1 MRHIFSSSLLI
12 SSVFISACAV
22 TPDITPEAAPAGN
35 YELDPQHTSVIF
47 SLSHAGLSQFTGRFD
62 DVSGSLSYD
71 PQSPVKSRVDI
82 AIDPKSVNTGLPD
95 FDSKLINDG
104 KYFDSGTYPDIRFS
118 ASSIVKTGNDTGTL
132 TGDLFL
138 KGKSKPVTLN
148 VKFNGAGKSFGHPGK
163 TLGFSAT
170 GTFKRS
176 DFGMGYL
183 TNFGIG
189 DEITLRIETEFNETQ
204 SG

>member
-1 MRHIFSSSLLI
+1 MRKLSISILLV
-12 SSVFISACAV
+12 SCVFLSACAV
-22 TPDITPEAAPAGN
+22 TPDIAPEAAPAGN
-35 YELDPQHTSVIF
+35 YKLDPEHTSVIF

-62 DVSGSLSYD
+62 SISGTLSYD
-71 PQSPVKSRVDI
+71 PQNPIESTVNI

-95 FDSKLINDG
+95 FDAKLVNDG
-104 KYFDSGTYPDIRFS
+104 KYFDAKAFPDILFTG
-118 ASSIVKTGNDTGTL
+118 ANIVRTGDDSGRL

-138 KGKSKPVTLN
+138 KGKTNPVTLN

-189 DEITLRIETEFNETQ
+189 DEITLRIETEFNEARN
-204 SG
+204 G